1 MKTKLPGK
9 LLRKQ
14 KRRQEK
20 QLKKLPMPKTNAT
33 RKTLSTMQTMRLLQ
47 LRSQITIT
55 ITITITTITTT
66 ITTLL
71 LKQARSRQAMRALL
85 RQPSTA
91 ALSVT
96 HCRSKG
102 CLTFTAAHHL
112 PALTAPAWFNT
123 CLQLSASSSQEL
135 LELKKRY
142 VRRFLKANCSQAI
155 WSSGVRDMLVSISA
169 AETLCMHRQ
178 RGITS
183 KLRQ

>member
-33 RKTLSTMQTMRLLQ
+33 RKTLSRMQTMRLLQ
-47 LRSQITIT
+47 LRSQIT
-55 ITITITTITTT
+55 T

-71 LKQARSRQAMRALL
+71 LKQARNRQAIRALL

-169 AETLCMHRQ
+169 AETLCMHQQ

>member
-1 MKTKLPGK
+1 
-9 LLRKQ
+9 
-14 KRRQEK
+14 
-20 QLKKLPMPKTNAT
+20 MPKTNAT
-33 RKTLSTMQTMRLLQ
+33 RKTLSRMQTMRLLQ
-47 LRSQITIT
+47 LRSQIT
-55 ITITITTITTT
+55 TITITTITT

-71 LKQARSRQAMRALL
+71 LKQAHNRRAIRALL
-85 RQPSTA
+85 RQPSTE

-112 PALTAPAWFNT
+112 LALTAPAWFNT

-135 LELKKRY
+135 LGLKKRY

-169 AETLCMHRQ
+169 VETLCMHRQ